1 MKHEVMMP
9 CAHNFSLD
17 LIETMIRST
26 IYLKALWE
34 DNYKKASEKRT
45 FTAVF
50 KHPLW
55 ASI

>member
-1 MKHEVMMP
+1 MKHEVMMT

-17 LIETMIRST
+17 LIENMIRST

-34 DNYKKASEKRT
+34 DNYKKTSEKRT

-55 ASI
+55 AFI